1 MDQECPKCGMICP
14 STTRFCDCGYDFEAK
29 QVDRH
34 HAPKYDPSTGFFAQY
49 QLVRAGIAGVAIGLF
64 GIGLLLWEFAEE
76 PSFWGVV
83 RSALIALFGF
93 GLLGLTIWAGLRSG

>member
-1 MDQECPKCGMICP
+1 MDQECPKCGTICAP
-14 STTRFCDCGYDFEAK
+14 SARICDCGYDFEARE
-29 QVDRH
+29 VDRSQ
-34 HAPKYDPSTGFFAQY
+34 APRYDSSAGFFAQY

-64 GIGLLLWEFAEE
+64 GIGLLVWEFAEE

-93 GLLGLTIWAGLRSG
+93 GLLGLTCWAGLKSR